1 MPCKNGV
8 CSLERNNMPRNKH
21 KHRSTGTKIKEALL
35 GAPGKINQLPSAYT
49 PQQQN
54 VQNTGLQQLLDLLK
68 QNGLFGQQ
76 QQQGGM
82 PALGGL
88 QGTYQGGYNSGGGD
102 FAPVAQ
108 HAMSQFASD
117 TVPGLAE
124 RFTQLGGGGTQLGS
138 SAFQGALGSAG
149 AGLQESLASMGSQYG
164 LQQRGL
170 DQQQQGLGLQQQGQ
184 NQTHLINL
192 LRSLLNPQNDY
203 AYTPG
208 RQGFLPSLGQGA
220 GALGSSLLGRFF

>member
-1 MPCKNGV
+1 
-8 CSLERNNMPRNKH
+8 MPRHRHRHRH
-21 KHRSTGTKIKEALL
+21 KSLGTRIKEAAL
-35 GAPGKINQLPSAYT
+35 GTEGKINQHPSAYS
-49 PQQQN
+49 PQQQA
-54 VQNTGLQQLLDLLK
+54 VQGQGLQQLLDYLK

-76 QQQGGM
+76 QQQPGGM

-88 QGTYQGGYNSGGGD
+88 QGTYQGGYNTGGGD

-124 RFTQLGGGGTQLGS
+124 RFTALGGGGTQLGS
-138 SAFQGALGSAG
+138 SAFQGALGAAG

-170 DQQQQGLGLQQQGQ
+170 DQNQQGLGLQQQQLGLQQQGQ
-184 NQTHLINL
+184 NQAHLINL

-208 RQGFLPSLGQGA
+208 RPGFLPSLGQGL
-220 GALGSSLLGRFF
+220 GAVGSSLLGRFF

>member
-1 MPCKNGV
+1 MPCINGV
-8 CSLERNNMPRNKH
+8 CSIERNNMPRH
-21 KHRSTGTKIKEALL
+21 RQKHRSTGTKIKEFFT
-35 GAPGKINQLPSAYT
+35 GTEGKINQLPSAST
-49 PQQQN
+49 PQQQG
-54 VQNTGLQQLLDLLK
+54 VQNLGLQQLLDMLK
-68 QNGLFGQQ
+68 KSGLFGQQ

-88 QGTYQGGYNSGGGD
+88 QGTYQGGYNTGGGD

-124 RFTQLGGGGTQLGS
+124 RFTALGGGGTGLGS

-149 AGLQESLASMGSQYG
+149 AGLQESLAAMGSQYG

-170 DQQQQGLGLQQQGQ
+170 DQNQQQLGLQQQGQ

-192 LRSLLNPQNDY
+192 LRTLLNPQQDY

-208 RQGFLPSLGQGA
+208 RQGFLPALGQGA